1 MTYGSYRY
9 PNWSMVLGWLMLA
22 CSVIWIPIMFVI
34 KMHLAPGRF
43 IEVIPSAPFPCHP
56 LPREKLSELRALKN
70 NRFGKLILQGDLVI
84 KWSQLPPF
92 LLNPFLL
99 CIIPLMERLSQ
110 STGQAITVFLSTALG
125 ISNRVSSFLEF
136 PFPLPLTHS
145 LHPVFGFQPHVRF
158 PLSWCASL
166 SKFSPSQHLFALHF
180 KSLLFPVVLVLGWPR
195 GLSSWPSPHNV
206 MQGLGHGW
214 CEVRLVFVNPLLDT
228 FLIS

>member
-99 CIIPLMERLSQ
+99 CIIPLMERLSR
-110 STGQAITVFLSTALG
+110 SAGQAVMLFLSALAALG
-125 ISNRVSSFLEF
+125 NKWS
-136 PFPLPLTHS
+136 
-145 LHPVFGFQPHVRF
+145 
-158 PLSWCASL
+158 C
-166 SKFSPSQHLFALHF
+166 
-180 KSLLFPVVLVLGWPR
+180 LLFPGVPLP
-195 GLSSWPSPHNV
+195 PSPYP
-206 MQGLGHGW
+206 QFTSDIWFLTT
-214 CEVRLVFVNPLLDT
+214 RQIPT
-228 FLIS
+228 FLMCISVQVFSIQTSIPITF